1 MIIHRITDCSCLMF
15 FVKSL
20 KQFSDHFNIL
30 NYVAFSN
37 SRTRSATPYK
47 LHHNYSP
54 SNKIR
59 NSYFNHLPR
68 LWNALPPI
76 DIELHFTIIKS
87 TIYKYLWSHFTE
99 HFIQVTL
106 AHIIF
111 FARVIIAVILL
122 PTLFLGN

>member
-99 HFIQVTL
+99 HFNPSDSCTYHFLCPCYNCCNI
-106 AHIIF
+106 APNPIF
-111 FARVIIAVILL
+111 R
-122 PTLFLGN
+122 